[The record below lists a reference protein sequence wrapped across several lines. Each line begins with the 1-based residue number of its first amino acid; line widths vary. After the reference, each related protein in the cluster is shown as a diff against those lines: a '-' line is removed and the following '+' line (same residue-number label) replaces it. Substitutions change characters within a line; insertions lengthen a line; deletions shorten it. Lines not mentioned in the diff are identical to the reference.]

1 MSDKNLLQG
10 FKFFSDLTPEA
21 LDKIAS
27 KIEVLEFDTDEIVFR
42 FEDPAE
48 HFYGLIEGGVEL
60 SLIFTDRV
68 LKTEIEY
75 EKAVHARMVDQERQI
90 VVDAVQPAQVFGW
103 ASIIGSGSR
112 TVTARCTE
120 PSRIFAI
127 PAAELMAMFDAD
139 HTMGY
144 LLIKRMA
151 DIVSKR
157 LKNRTEKL
165 IETWVEAFDVGEI

>member
-1 MSDKNLLQG
+1 MLHKKILQG

-21 LDKIAS
+21 LDKLAS
-27 KIEVLEFDTDEIVFR
+27 KSEELEFDTDDIVFR
-42 FEDPAE
+42 FEAPAE
-48 HFYGLIEGGVEL
+48 HFYGLIEGEVEL
-60 SLIFTDRV
+60 TLVFTDRV

-75 EKAVHARMVDQERQI
+75 ERAVHARMVDQERQI
-90 VVDAVQPAQVFGW
+90 VVDTVYPAQVFGW

-120 PSRIFAI
+120 RCRVFAI

-139 HTMGY
+139 NTMGY
-144 LLIKRMA
+144 LLMRRMA
-151 DIVSKR
+151 DIISKR

-165 IETWVEAFDVGEI
+165 IEAWVEAFDVGEI

>member
-1 MSDKNLLQG
+1 MSDENPLTG

-27 KIEVLEFDTDEIVFR
+27 KCEELKFNTDDTVFR
-42 FEDPAE
+42 FEEPAE
-48 HFYGLIEGGVEL
+48 HFYGLIEGEVEL
-60 SLIFTDRV
+60 SLVFTDRV
-68 LKTEIEY
+68 LKTEVEY
-75 EKAVHARMVDQERQI
+75 EQAVHAKMVDQEKQI
-90 VVDAVQPAQVFGW
+90 VVDTVQPAQVFGW

-120 PSRIFAI
+120 PCRIFAI
-127 PAAELMAMFDAD
+127 PAAELKAMFDAD
-139 HTMGY
+139 HTLGY

-151 DIVSKR
+151 DIISKR